1 MVFLNR
7 KKVKI
12 LFVLTWVFIYVII
25 LFSISTAVALNK
37 YQITYSTFLGGNG
50 TEGHG
55 SLHFDNTNRCWL
67 ISNTDST
74 DFPLKNAIQEVNHG
88 ERDAIC
94 LKLDEKGE
102 DILYSTYYGGSGDDF
117 VSGSAIDSQGNIIVV
132 GVTSS
137 TDFPLH
143 NALVEN
149 VSTYESDVFVFKLS
163 SDGQNV
169 IFSTYLGSASKY
181 YSIEA
186 TTDSSDN
193 IIITG
198 STIDTNFV
206 IHSAYQENKSAGADA
221 FITKITP
228 DGQNVIF
235 STYFGGTDDDQIKKV
250 TTDKDDNIIVIG
262 VTSSNEQFPIE
273 NAVIPSK
280 NTTDWEVF
288 LSKFSPDGQELIFS
302 TFYGGTRPWGPAVVI
317 CDSSNN
323 IIACGETNAHGFPLV
338 DAYQEEYGGGELD
351 SFITKLNPE
360 GTEITF
366 STFIG
371 GMGSEGPIGIT
382 TDSKDNIFLTG
393 STNSYNFEVRK
404 AYQPQNNGWWDG
416 YLLAFS
422 PDGQDL
428 LFSSYFGGSG
438 SDFST
443 SIVFLP
449 DTPNSFLITG
459 HGDSRDIP
467 LVNPYQESYGG
478 GDFDLF
484 LCRFE
489 LNEEKTPTSTSERS
503 FTTSSGS
510 KTITSSGV
518 PVTTVGFEFY
528 TLILICYVLS
538 VFLKKK
544 R

>member
-1 MVFLNR
+1 MNE
-7 KKVKI
+7 KIKI
-12 LFVLTWVFIYVII
+12 LFFMNCVFIFLTI
-25 LFSISTAVALNK
+25 LSSISTVGALDK
-37 YQITYSTFLGGNG
+37 YQITYSTFIGGNG

-55 SLHFDNTNRCWL
+55 SLHFDNTSRCWL

-94 LKLDEKGE
+94 LKLDKKGE

-137 TDFPLH
+137 IDFPLY

-149 VSTYESDVFVFKLS
+149 ISSHEKDVFVFKLS
-163 SDGQNV
+163 SDGRNV
-169 IFSTYLGSASKY
+169 IFSTYLGSASDY
-181 YSIEA
+181 YSIDV
-186 TTDSSDN
+186 TTDSTDN

-206 IHSAYQENKSAGADA
+206 INSPYQENKSAGADA

-235 STYFGGTDDDQIKKV
+235 STYFGGSDDDQIKKV

-273 NAVIPSK
+273 NALMPSK
-280 NTTDWEVF
+280 NTTGWDVF
-288 LSKFSPDGQELIFS
+288 LSKFSPDGQKLIFS
-302 TFYGGTRPWGPAVVI
+302 TFFGGTRPWGPAVVI
-317 CDSSNN
+317 CDSSNS
-323 IIACGETNAHGFPLV
+323 IIACGETNSCGFPLV
-338 DAYQEEYGGGELD
+338 NAYQEEYGGGELD
-351 SFITKLNPE
+351 SFIAKLNPE
-360 GTEITF
+360 GQKISF

-371 GMGSEGPIGIT
+371 GIGSEGPIGII

-393 STNSYNFEVRK
+393 STSSYNFEVRNS
-404 AYQPQNNGWWDG
+404 YQPQNNGGWDG

-422 PDGQDL
+422 PEGQDL
-428 LFSSYFGGSG
+428 LFSTYFGGSR

-443 SIVFLP
+443 SIAFLP

-459 HGDSRDIP
+459 HGDSRDLT

-489 LNEEKTPTSTSERS
+489 LREEITPTSLSKRS
-503 FTTSSGS
+503 FTTSSIS
-510 KTITSSGV
+510 KSITSGGI
-518 PVTTVGFEFY
+518 PVTTVGFEFH
-528 TLILICYVLS
+528 TLILISYVLTM
-538 VFLKKK
+538 FLKKK